1 MASKKI
7 SAGIL
12 LYRVTSGRLE
22 IFLVHP
28 GGPFWA
34 KRDNGSW
41 SIPKGEL
48 TDGAEP
54 LETAKRE
61 FLEETGSP
69 IDGALIEKEG
79 WTEFGDWLGTGTKPK
94 SKRTTE

>member
-1 MASKKI
+1 
-7 SAGIL
+7 
-12 LYRVTSGRLE
+12 
-22 IFLVHP
+22 
-28 GGPFWA
+28 
-34 KRDNGSW
+34 
-41 SIPKGEL
+41 L

-79 WTEFGDWLGTGTKPK
+79 WTEFGDWLGTGTKRK